1 MSIEKT
7 SPNYSAEELAE
18 AYVFPVQLTAKQR
31 AEAVSQL
38 AEHRAKRRAEM
49 SEADKLRGKLALL
62 KFRLEDYIS
71 GDQYNPE
78 FTFGYFL
85 EQYLELIGRKKKEF
99 ALEINIHET
108 QLSQMLKNRR
118 EPNESVMIR
127 LELHSNNL
135 IPAIDWFRLIEK
147 EKAHYIET
155 NELLRER
162 ESHYVKCTM

>member
-18 AYVFPVQLTAKQR
+18 AYVFPVQLTAKQKV
-31 AEAVSQL
+31 EAVNQL
-38 AEHRAKRRAEM
+38 AKHRAKRRAEM
-49 SEADKLRGKLALL
+49 SEADKLRGNLALL

-71 GDQYNPE
+71 GDQYNPD

-162 ESHYVKCTM
+162 ESHYVNCTI